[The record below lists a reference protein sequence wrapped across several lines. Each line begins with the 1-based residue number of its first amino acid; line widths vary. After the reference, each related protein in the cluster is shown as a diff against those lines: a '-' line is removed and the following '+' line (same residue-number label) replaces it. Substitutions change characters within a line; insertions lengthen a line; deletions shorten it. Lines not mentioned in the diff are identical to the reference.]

1 MSTAF
6 EVDNHIA
13 TLFSTQVP
21 LLDGLYDLTPDQVLL
36 DQAAHESE
44 VRSYPRR
51 IPIAIKQAYGCLVE
65 DTRGQI
71 FLKLGNWEEALNDL
85 EFALRSNPTD
95 PNIHAGLSSVYQQIV
110 PPQEQLSKTHAR
122 IARSLRCDHSSLT
135 DLDVVVS
142 PRGLGRSAPESA
154 S

>member
-51 IPIAIKQAYGCLVE
+51 IPIAINKPMAAWWRYAWA
-65 DTRGQI
+65 D
-71 FLKLGNWEEALNDL
+71 FL
-85 EFALRSNPTD
+85 
-95 PNIHAGLSSVYQQIV
+95 GL
-110 PPQEQLSKTHAR
+110 LS
-122 IARSLRCDHSSLT
+122 RCRYFGAWL
-135 DLDVVVS
+135 
-142 PRGLGRSAPESA
+142 
-154 S
+154 